1 VKPGEELLFLPLGGS
16 GEIGMNVNLYGCRG
30 KWVMVD
36 LGMTF
41 ADPSTPGVELVLPD
55 LTFIEERREDL
66 LGIVLTHGH
75 EDHIGAVPYLAAELG
90 VPLYATPFT
99 AGLLRHKLAEEGLL
113 GEVKVKTIP
122 LQGSFELGPFK
133 FRYLHLCHSIP
144 EGNAV
149 LIDTPFG
156 RVFHTGDWKLDD
168 DPIIGNP
175 SSPELLTAIGDEG
188 VLALVGDST
197 NVFNTEASG
206 SEGGVRDSLM
216 RLCQGRPGRILVS
229 TFASNV
235 ARLDT
240 LGKVAN
246 ATGRNVV
253 LVGRSL
259 DRMVKN
265 AKENGYLKDFPQP
278 VSLEVAEQA
287 DPSSLLIIA
296 TGCQGE
302 HQAALSRIARREHSH
317 IKLAEG
323 DLVIFSSK
331 SIPGNEL
338 SIGLVMNQLAAQN
351 VSIITEK
358 DAHVHVSGHP
368 GQPELK
374 RMYGWI
380 RPKIAVPVH
389 GELRHMKAHAQL
401 ALSYGAEQTIVPTN
415 GAVIRLAPG
424 EARIIGHEK
433 VGRWVLDGDVIVPSD
448 GMTMVQRRR
457 LSYNGYLSATLVL
470 GKGGRLAADPHIVVQ
485 GVPVE
490 NELDEFVEACANAVR
505 ATVAQVGTANEARLT
520 EQVRIAIRR
529 LARDYTAKRP
539 VAEVHVLRV
548 D

>member
-1 VKPGEELLFLPLGGS
+1 MKPGDELLFLPLGGS
-16 GEIGMNVNLYGCRG
+16 GEIGMNVNLYGCQG

-41 ADPSTPGVELVLPD
+41 ADQSTPGVELVLPD
-55 LTFIEERREDL
+55 LTFIEERRKDL
-66 LGIVLTHGH
+66 LGVVLTHGH
-75 EDHIGAVPYLAAELG
+75 EDHIGAVPYMAAELG

-122 LQGSFELGPFK
+122 MQGSFDLGPFK

-149 LIDTPFG
+149 LIDTPYG
-156 RVFHTGDWKLDD
+156 RVFHTGDWKLDE
-168 DPIIGNP
+168 DPIIGEP
-175 SSPELLTAIGDEG
+175 SSPELLSSIGDEG

-216 RLCQGRPGRILVS
+216 RLCQNRRGRIVVS

-240 LGKVAN
+240 LGRVAN

-278 VSLEVAEQA
+278 ISLDMAAEVRP
-287 DPSSLLIIA
+287 DTVMVIA

-331 SIPGNEL
+331 NIPGNEL
-338 SIGLVMNQLAAQN
+338 AISLVMNQLAAQN
-351 VSIITEK
+351 VTMITEK

-374 RMYGWI
+374 AMYGWI

-389 GELRHMKAHAQL
+389 GELRHMKAHARL
-401 ALSYGAEQTIVPTN
+401 AEQYGAEYSVVPTN
-415 GAVIRLAPG
+415 GSVIRLAPG
-424 EARIIGHEK
+424 EPKIVGYEK
-433 VGRWVLDGDVIVPSD
+433 VGRWVLDGDVMVPSD
-448 GMTMVQRRR
+448 GMTMIQRRR
-457 LSYNGYLSATLVL
+457 LSYNGYLSATVVL
-470 GKGGRLAADPHIVVQ
+470 GRGGRLAADPHIVVQ

-490 NELDEFVEACANAVR
+490 NELDEFIEDCQEAVR
-505 ATVAQVGTANEARLT
+505 ATIAQVGTGNESRLS
-520 EQVRIAIRR
+520 EQIRIAIRR

-539 VAEVHVLRV
+539 VAEVHILRV
-548 D
+548 G

>member
-1 VKPGEELLFLPLGGS
+1 MKPGNELLFLPLGGS
-16 GEIGMNVNLYGCRG
+16 GEIGMNVNLYGCQG

-41 ADPSTPGVELVLPD
+41 ADAGTPGVELVLPD
-55 LTFIEERREDL
+55 VTFIEERREDL

-75 EDHIGAVPYLAAELG
+75 EDHIGAVPYMAAELG

-113 GEVKVKTIP
+113 EEVKIKTVP
-122 LQGSFELGPFK
+122 MGGSFDVGPFK
-133 FRYLHLCHSIP
+133 FRYVHLAHSIP

-156 RVFHTGDWKLDD
+156 RIFHTGDWKLDD
-168 DPIIGNP
+168 EPIIGQP
-175 SSPELLTAIGDEG
+175 STPEQLTAIGNEG

-197 NVFNTEASG
+197 NVFNPEASG
-206 SEGGVRDSLM
+206 SEGGVRDSLL
-216 RLCQGRPGRILVS
+216 RLAQSRKGRIVVS

-265 AKENGYLKDFPQP
+265 AKETGYLKDFPQP
-278 VSLEVAEQA
+278 ISLDQAEIMPPQ
-287 DPSSLLIIA
+287 SLLIIA

-302 HQAALSRIARREHSH
+302 PQAGLARIARREHSH
-317 IKLAEG
+317 IKLSEG

-331 SIPGNEL
+331 NIPGNEL
-338 SIGLVMNQLAAQN
+338 SIGQVMNQLAAQN
-351 VSIITEK
+351 IAIITEK

-374 RMYGWI
+374 AMYEWI
-380 RPKIAVPVH
+380 RPKIAIPVH
-389 GELRHMKAHAQL
+389 GELRHMRAHAQL
-401 ALSYGAEQTIVPTN
+401 ARRCGAEHAVVPTN
-415 GAVIRLAPG
+415 GSVIRLAPG
-424 EARIIGHEK
+424 EPEIISHERA
-433 VGRWVLDGDVIVPSD
+433 GRWVLDGDVIVPSD
-448 GMTMVQRRR
+448 GLTIVQRRR
-457 LSYNGYLSATLVL
+457 LAHNGYLSATVVL
-470 GKGGRLAADPHIVVQ
+470 GRGGRLAADPHIVVQ

-490 NELDEFVEACANAVR
+490 NELEEFIEECSDAVR
-505 ATVAQVGTANEARLT
+505 ETIDRVGTSNEERLA
-520 EQVRIAIRR
+520 EQIRIAIRR

-539 VAEVHVLRV
+539 VAEVHILHVS
-548 D
+548 

>member
-1 VKPGEELLFLPLGGS
+1 MKPGDELLFLPLGGS
-16 GEIGMNVNLYGCRG
+16 GEIGMNVNLYGCQG

-41 ADPSTPGVELVLPD
+41 ADQSTPGVELVLPD
-55 LTFIEERREDL
+55 LTFIEERRKDL

-75 EDHIGAVPYLAAELG
+75 EDHIGAVPYMAAELG

-113 GEVKVKTIP
+113 GEVKIKTIP
-122 LQGSFELGPFK
+122 MQGSFDLGPFK
-133 FRYLHLCHSIP
+133 FRYVHLAHSIP

-149 LIDTPFG
+149 LIETPYG

-168 DPIIGNP
+168 EPIIGKP
-175 SSPELLTAIGDEG
+175 STPEQLTAIGDEG

-197 NVFNTEASG
+197 NVFNAEASG
-206 SEGGVRDSLM
+206 SEGGVRDSLL
-216 RLCQGRPGRILVS
+216 RICQGRKGRILVS

-265 AKENGYLKDFPQP
+265 ARETGYLKDFPQP
-278 VSLEVAEQA
+278 ISLEVAETA

-331 SIPGNEL
+331 SIPGNEVP
-338 SIGLVMNQLAAQN
+338 IGLVMNQLAAQN

-368 GQPELK
+368 GRPELTS
-374 RMYGWI
+374 MYKWI

-401 ALSYGAEQTIVPTN
+401 AERCGAQYSIVPVN
-415 GAVIRLAPG
+415 GSVIRLAPG
-424 EARIIGHEK
+424 EPEIIGHEK
-433 VGRWVLDGDVIVPSD
+433 AGRWVLDGDVMVPSD
-448 GMTMVQRRR
+448 GTTMVQRRR
-457 LSYNGYLSATLVL
+457 LAYNGYLSATVVL
-470 GKGGRLAADPHIVVQ
+470 DKGGRLATDPHIVVQ

-490 NELDEFVEACANAVR
+490 NEIDEFIEDCANAVR
-505 ATVAQVGTANEARLT
+505 ATVDQVGTGNESRLQ
-520 EQVRIAIRR
+520 EQIRIAIRR

-539 VAEVHVLRV
+539 VAEVHILHVA
-548 D
+548 